1 MARHFTK
8 KVLEAYNRTYVQ
20 PSDFKRLNLTYSR
33 VPNKH
38 VGNLILLLTFFPSY
52 TFHLIC
58 NNKTRLKCKSCAC
71 VKIVVKKRLNYYVKE
86 FFKS

>member
-20 PSDFKRLNLTYSR
+20 PSDFKRLNLTYPR

-38 VGNLILLLTFFPSY
+38 VGNLILLLTFFAFY
-52 TFHLIC
+52 TFHLIII
-58 NNKTRLKCKSCAC
+58 KLDLKVLCLRKNSSEK
-71 VKIVVKKRLNYYVKE
+71 KIE
-86 FFKS
+86 

>member
-8 KVLEAYNRTYVQ
+8 KVLEAYNCTYVQ

-52 TFHLIC
+52 TFHLIII
-58 NNKTRLKCKSCAC
+58 KQLDLKVSPVLAYK
-71 VKIVVKKRLNYYVKE
+71 
-86 FFKS
+86 